1 MIITLPV
8 MCLLAGVLL
17 VAAVARRVS
26 VPAPILLVAVGFAVS
41 FVPGVP
47 AYQVSPEVVLSILL
61 PPLLFGAAF
70 ESSAVALKALIR
82 PIVQL
87 AVLLVLLTAFT
98 VAFALRAV
106 LPGIPFGAALA
117 LGAMVAPPDAVAAVA
132 IARKV
137 GLPRNLLTVLE
148 GESLFNDATSLVTLK
163 VAIATIGVGSLSW
176 LPAVGEFAW
185 ASIGGVLI
193 GAAVGLAVAYGR
205 RHITSALTITAMTL
219 ICPFAAYVIGE
230 SVNASGVL
238 VVVVSGLVIGQRSPS
253 EVAVAVRLTENATW
267 ATLRFTLEATVFAL
281 VGLQLRG
288 VFGSLDTRQDHVFL
302 AIGVVL
308 ATVILSRP
316 LWLFVI
322 HLFVRLIPVT
332 TAATGVAGVT
342 ALSWAGMRGVVSLA
356 AAQTLPLDTPYRSL
370 LLVCTIAVIIGT
382 LCLQGLSLP
391 LVIRRLHL
399 TEDRTVDDLRER
411 AAAHAQ
417 VNTAINDRVDE
428 LVQAEQL
435 SDRQADL
442 MRKWAGLRDW
452 RNWDDEEKSRA
463 FGRQLSALSD
473 WRRSLLGI
481 ERSVIVSMRNS
492 GELSENVLIEMQR
505 DLDLEEA
512 LLERRGRAV
521 DGHLEE
527 IPGADEEE
535 RASDDAPEEPS
546 ETERSDPEPEDG
558 SDGRPAVD
566 DSDVGA
572 LLLDEQP
579 AEGSRVG
586 AEAAVRHDD
595 STEERS

>member
-8 MCLLAGVLL
+8 LGLLAGVLL
-17 VAAVARRVS
+17 VTALARRLS
-26 VPAPILLVAVGFAVS
+26 IPSPILLVVAGFAVS
-41 FVPGVP
+41 FLPGIP
-47 AYQVSPEVVLSILL
+47 AYQVSPEVVLSVLL

-70 ESSAVALKALIR
+70 ESSAVALRALLR

-98 VAFALRAV
+98 VAFALTAV

-117 LGAMVAPPDAVAAVA
+117 LGAILAPPDAVAAVA
-132 IARKV
+132 VARKV

-163 VAIATIGVGSLSW
+163 VAVATIGAGSVSFLH
-176 LPAVGEFAW
+176 ATGEFAW
-185 ASIGGVLI
+185 ASVGGLLI
-193 GAAVGLAVAYGR
+193 GAAIGFAVAYGR
-205 RHITSALTITAMTL
+205 RHIGSALTITAMTL
-219 ICPFAAYVIGE
+219 LCPFAAYVVGE
-230 SVNASGVL
+230 SAGASGVL
-238 VVVVSGLVIGQRSPS
+238 VVVVSGLIIGHRSPA
-253 EVAVAVRLTENATW
+253 EVAVAVRLTEDATW

-288 VFGSLDTRQDHVFL
+288 VFASLDMEGHQVL
-302 AIGVVL
+302 PAIVVVL

-316 LWLFVI
+316 LWLYAI
-322 HLFVRLIPVT
+322 HLAVRLIPVT
-332 TAATGVAGVT
+332 TAATGVAGVA

-356 AAQTLPLDTPYRSL
+356 AAQTLPLHTPYRSL

-382 LCLQGLSLP
+382 LGLQGPSLP
-391 LVIRRLHL
+391 LLIRRLHL

-411 AAAHAQ
+411 ASAHAE
-417 VNTAINDRVDE
+417 VNAAINRRVDE
-428 LVQAEQL
+428 LVEAGQL

-452 RNWDDEEKSRA
+452 RNWDDEGKSRA
-463 FGRQLSALSD
+463 FGQRLSILSD

-492 GELSENVLIEMQR
+492 GELSENVLIEMQH

-521 DGHLEE
+521 EGHLEE
-527 IPGADEEE
+527 IPSADDEARGMDAGPPTEDDTKSDQS
-535 RASDDAPEEPS
+535 RAVDGGGPVDDA
-546 ETERSDPEPEDG
+546 
-558 SDGRPAVD
+558 
-566 DSDVGA
+566 DVGA
-572 LLLDEQP
+572 VMLDEQRADGP
-579 AEGSRVG
+579 TIRSSSPGTP
-586 AEAAVRHDD
+586 D
-595 STEERS
+595 S